1 MFKNLKSLFIV
12 DENEKSTGTSN
23 TLSKKVVSKVTP
35 LAGEKVEPIKV
46 SVKQT
51 IVSDITGNVDAAI
64 VEKLLLA
71 LDKNNLE
78 GFDYLEYKKSL
89 KALEKLPMDEA
100 TKYRSAFATSATMGV
115 TLNKLLDTTAF
126 YLEILEKENTQ
137 FLNVFK
143 NQFDDKVSNRQ
154 REIDQVKSKISEKSE
169 HIKKLTEEIANHQNQ
184 IKSLTSQIEESNS
197 KINKTQNDFKKSY
210 AYLKE
215 QIENDVTNMNQYLK

>member
-12 DENEKSTGTSN
+12 DENEKLIGSSK
-23 TLSKKVVSKVTP
+23 TLSKQEVSKATS
-35 LAGEKVEPIKV
+35 LAGRKVEPIKA

-51 IVSDITGNVDAAI
+51 VVSDTTGNIDTAI

-100 TKYRSAFATSATMGV
+100 TKYRSAFATSSTMGV
-115 TLNKLLDTTAF
+115 TLDKLLDTTGF

-143 NQFDDKVSNRQ
+143 NEFDDKVSNRQ

-169 HIKKLTEEIANHQNQ
+169 QIKKLTEEITSHQSQ
-184 IKSLTSQIEESNS
+184 IESLTDQIEESNS